1 MGDYM
6 KKIILVDG
14 NNLMFRSY
22 YATMYS
28 GSSLKT
34 SEGFPTNAL
43 YGFVSM
49 INKIIDEEHPTY
61 MAVAFDIG
69 KNFRHEKYPNYKAG
83 RRETPEELLK
93 QMPVARKIL
102 DAMGIT
108 YLEKEMYEADDII
121 GTVVKMCLEDK
132 DFDSTIV
139 SSDKD
144 LLQLINYETDV
155 KLLKQKDYT
164 RYNEETFVKDFDI
177 KPINI
182 IDLKALSGDPSDNIP
197 GVKGVGDKTALTL
210 LQKYKDIDGVYNNI
224 NEIKGALKTKLINDK
239 DNAYFSKELATIYQD
254 VPLDIDLD
262 NLKYNGGNNS
272 KLKNIFMELE
282 FYSFLKNL
290 PEEKKEI
297 KAAYNKINDLEEIE
311 INSSFSFFID
321 IDNENYHNAN
331 IIGMSIYDGKNFY
344 YLDKLIIKAFFI
356 KYQNIEKYTFDLKK
370 ALYLMKKL
378 DLKLENVAYDLMIAS
393 YLLNYS
399 ISDDIAYL
407 INKKELVVTS
417 FNDLVKEKFSDIEKI
432 VNESILKAKYI
443 YDTRKEYL
451 EKIIKEEMSELFYEI
466 EMPLASVL
474 TNMEYNG
481 IYVDKDILNDMQ
493 SSVAI
498 KLDMLSK
505 DIYDLAGEKFNV
517 SSPLQLGNIL
527 FGKLGLPGGK
537 RNSRGFKTDIKVLH
551 KLYGVHPIIEKI
563 LEYRNLDKLNSTY
576 LVGLDKYIGPD
587 KKIHTIF
594 KQNLT
599 RTGRLSSVEPNIQN
613 IPVREEEGR
622 KIRKA
627 FLPSPDSIFLCADY
641 SQIELRILAHISGDE
656 EMMEAF
662 NKNQDI
668 HTKVASDIF
677 GVKEELVSKSMRKSA
692 KAVIFGIVY
701 GISGFGLGE
710 NLEINPKDAKKF
722 IEKYYEFY
730 PKVKKYMEDIV
741 IKAKEVGY
749 VKTLFNRKRVIDELN
764 SDIYAIRNAGER
776 IALNTPIQGTSAD
789 IIKKAMVDIQKEFD
803 ENKLSTKMIL
813 QVHDELIFDTPC
825 NEIEKVK
832 KIIIDK
838 MENVIKLSVPIK
850 VEIDEGENWYEAN

>member
-1 MGDYM
+1 MM
-6 KKIILVDG
+6 KKIILIDG

-28 GSSLKT
+28 GSALKN
-34 SEGFPTNAL
+34 SSGFPTNAL

-83 RRETPEELLK
+83 RRETPEDLLK
-93 QMPVARKIL
+93 QMPVAREIL
-102 DAMGIT
+102 KAMGIV
-108 YLEKEMYEADDII
+108 YLEKENYEADDII
-121 GTVVKMCLEDK
+121 GTIVKMCLEDK
-132 DFDSTIV
+132 EFDSTIV

-144 LLQLINYETDV
+144 LLQLINNETDV
-155 KLLKQKDYT
+155 KLLKQKDFI
-164 RYNEETFVKDFDI
+164 RYDEKTFVKDYGI

-182 IDLKALSGDPSDNIP
+182 IDLKALAGDSSDNIP

-210 LQKYKDIDGVYNNI
+210 LQEYKTLDGVYENI
-224 NEIKGALKTKLINDK
+224 DKIKGAVKNKLIADK

-254 VPLDIDLD
+254 VPIDVKLAD
-262 NLKYNGGNNS
+262 LTYNSGNPRL
-272 KLKNIFMELE
+272 LKNIFMELD
-282 FYSFLKNL
+282 FFSFLKNIK
-290 PEEKKEI
+290 EEKKEI
-297 KAAYNKINDLEEIE
+297 KASYKEISDLKE
-311 INSSFSFFID
+311 INITSNFAFFLD
-321 IDNENYHNAN
+321 LDNSNYHHAN
-331 IIGMSIYDGKNFY
+331 IIGMSVYDGKNAY
-344 YLDKLIIKAFFI
+344 YLDKLIIKDFFI
-356 KYQNIEKYTFDLKK
+356 KYQSLNKYTFDLKK
-370 ALYLMKKL
+370 TLYVMKKAN
-378 DLKLENVAYDLMIAS
+378 LEVLNVNYDLMIAT

-399 ISDDIAYL
+399 ISDDIAY
-407 INKKELVVTS
+407 IMNKKELVVTA
-417 FNDLVKEKFSDIEKI
+417 FNDLIKEKFSDLEKI
-432 VNESILKAKYI
+432 INESILKAKYI
-443 YDTRKEYL
+443 YNTRNEYL
-451 EKIIKEEMSELFYEI
+451 EEIKKENMEALFNEI

-474 TNMEYNG
+474 TNMEYSG
-481 IYVDKDILNDMQ
+481 VYVDKDILKDMQ
-493 SSVAI
+493 GSVEI
-498 KLDMLSK
+498 KIDMLSK

-537 RNSRGFKTDIKVLH
+537 KNSRGFKTDIKVLH
-551 KLYGVHPIIEKI
+551 RLYEVHPIIEKI

-576 LVGLDKYIGPD
+576 LSGLDKFIGED

-599 RTGRLSSVEPNIQN
+599 RTGRLSSIEPNIQN
-613 IPVREEEGR
+613 IPAREEEGR

-627 FLPSPDSIFLCADY
+627 FLPSPNSIFLCADY

-662 NKNQDI
+662 NKSEDI

-677 GVKEELVSKSMRKSA
+677 GVPEEAVSKSMRKSA

-710 NLEINPKDAKKF
+710 NLEISSKDAKKF

-730 PKVKKYMEDIV
+730 PKVKKYMDDIV
-741 IKAKEVGY
+741 IKAKEDGY
-749 VKTLFNRKRVIDELN
+749 VTTLFNRKRMVEELN
-764 SDIYAIRNAGER
+764 SDIFAIRSAGER

-789 IIKKAMVDIQKEFD
+789 IIKKAMVEIEKAFKD
-803 ENKLSTKMIL
+803 EKLNTKMIL

-825 NEIEKVK
+825 DEVEKAK
-832 KIIIDK
+832 KIIIEK
-838 MENVIKLSVPIK
+838 MENVIKLKVPIK
-850 VEIDEGENWYEAN
+850 VEVDDGENWYEAN